1 MVTHKFKNKKAL
13 AVIGL
18 IIGILL
24 IALSISLSKGPAHSE
39 SNATPLALTV
49 IEVQPMP
56 FVITAKGFGITRP
69 VQTCQAVANVAG
81 RVVERHPQLNSG
93 NLLPAGTRLLALDSS
108 RYELAIAEVEA
119 ELASLNAEQ
128 VQLEAETKNTQ
139 QLLELENERLRLSQN
154 ELKRIKDLHKT
165 GAVSQSK
172 LDEQQRAILAQRLL
186 VQS

>member
-69 VQTCQAVANVAG
+69 EIG
-81 RVVERHPQLNSG
+81 RACVGKECRARWP
-93 NLLPAGTRLLALDSS
+93 
-108 RYELAIAEVEA
+108 
-119 ELASLNAEQ
+119 
-128 VQLEAETKNTQ
+128 
-139 QLLELENERLRLSQN
+139 LSQYRTN
-154 ELKRIKDLHKT
+154 IGWT
-165 GAVSQSK
+165 V
-172 LDEQQRAILAQRLL
+172 
-186 VQS
+186 VW